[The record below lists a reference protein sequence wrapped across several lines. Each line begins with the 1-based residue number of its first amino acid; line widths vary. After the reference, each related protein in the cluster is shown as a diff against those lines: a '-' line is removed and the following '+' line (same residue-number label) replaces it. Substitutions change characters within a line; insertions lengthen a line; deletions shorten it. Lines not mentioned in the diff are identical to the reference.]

1 MEKEVQIISSD
12 THDRSVAVL
21 SNVGALPVIGQAGY
35 NRLIANAVSR
45 VRFEVALHVYAEVL
59 KLDVRVQPGRIHAQG

>member
-1 MEKEVQIISSD
+1 
-12 THDRSVAVL
+12 
-21 SNVGALPVIGQAGY
+21 
-35 NRLIANAVSR
+35 VSR